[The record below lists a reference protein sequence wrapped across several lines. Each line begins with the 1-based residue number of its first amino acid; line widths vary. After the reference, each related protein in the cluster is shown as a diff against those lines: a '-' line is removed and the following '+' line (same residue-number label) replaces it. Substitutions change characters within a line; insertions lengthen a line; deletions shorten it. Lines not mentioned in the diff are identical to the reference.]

1 MSAGRALGRSQA
13 GPHPLGGS
21 ADVRVGRGVVI
32 NDPVLEARALTRH
45 YPVSA
50 GFLKPKLLVRALDGV
65 SFTLAAGKT
74 LAVVGE
80 SGCGKST
87 LARQLTM
94 IEAPTDGALLLHGAD
109 VTHADG
115 ALKKRLRQQVQM
127 VFQNPFA
134 SLNPRKKIGHA
145 LEEPLAINTPLGAAE
160 RGERARAMMARVGL
174 RPEQHARYPHM
185 FSGGQ
190 RQRVAIA
197 RALMLAPQVVVL
209 DEPVSALDV
218 SIQAQVLNL
227 LMDLQ
232 DETQVAY
239 VFISHNLAVVELI
252 ADEVLVMYLGKVVE
266 QAPKPTLF
274 GAPRHPYT
282 RALLAS
288 TPRIDAAARQTRQ
301 VLSGELPSP
310 LNPPSGCAFHKR
322 CPFAVARCEIDVP
335 LLEDLGGGQR
345 VACHRV
351 HEVA

>member
-1 MSAGRALGRSQA
+1 MSGLVPDASAVLQA
-13 GPHPLGGS
+13 QQL
-21 ADVRVGRGVVI
+21 AK
-32 NDPVLEARALTRH
+32 H
-45 YPVSA
+45 YPVSQ
-50 GFLKPKLLVRALDGV
+50 GFLKPKASARALDGV
-65 SFTLAAGKT
+65 SFTLLAGKT

-87 LARQLTM
+87 LARQITM
-94 IEAPTDGALLLHGAD
+94 IETPTSGQLHLNGTD
-109 VTHADG
+109 VTHADA
-115 ALKKRLRQQVQM
+115 ALKKQLRQQVQM

-145 LEEPLAINTPLGAAE
+145 LEEPLVINTPLSKAE
-160 RGERARAMMARVGL
+160 RRERASAMMARVGL
-174 RPEQHARYPHM
+174 RPEYYERYPHM

-197 RALMLAPQVVVL
+197 RALMLQPRVVVL

-232 DETQVAY
+232 EETQVAY

-266 QAPKPTLF
+266 RAPKRPLF
-274 GAPRHPYT
+274 DAPRHPYT

-288 TPRIDAAARQTRQ
+288 TPRIDASARQARQ
-301 VLSGELPSP
+301 VLTGELPSP
-310 LNPPSGCAFHKR
+310 LNPPPGCAFHKR
-322 CPFAVARCEIDVP
+322 CPHAQARCAVDVP
-335 LLEDLGGGQR
+335 VLEDVGGGQWVACLR
-345 VACHRV
+345 VAELAER
-351 HEVA
+351 

>member
-1 MSAGRALGRSQA
+1 MSDAA
-13 GPHPLGGS
+13 P
-21 ADVRVGRGVVI
+21 
-32 NDPVLEARALTRH
+32 PVLEALALAKH
-45 YPVSA
+45 YPVST
-50 GFLKPKLLVRALDGV
+50 GWLKPKALVRALDGV
-65 SFTLAAGKT
+65 SFALPAGTT

-94 IEAPTDGALLLHGAD
+94 IEAPSSGALHVARAGQPLAD
-109 VTHADG
+109 VTHAD
-115 ALKKRLRQQVQM
+115 AAQRKQLRQQVQM

-134 SLNPRKKIGHA
+134 SLNPRKKIRLA
-145 LEEPLAINTPLGAAE
+145 LEEPLAINHTELSASARAE
-160 RGERARAMMARVGL
+160 RAGAMLARVGL
-174 RPEQHARYPHM
+174 RPEHGARYPHM

-190 RQRVAIA
+190 RQRIAIA
-197 RALMLAPQVVVL
+197 RALMLQPSIVVL

-232 DETQVAY
+232 DDTRVAY

-266 QAPKPTLF
+266 RAPKAALF
-274 GAPRHPYT
+274 AVPRHPYT

-288 TPRIDAAARQTRQ
+288 TPRIDRAQRRERQ
-301 VLSGELPSP
+301 VLGGELPSP
-310 LNPPSGCAFHKR
+310 VNPPSGCAFHQR
-322 CPFAVARCEIDVP
+322 CPFAVERCRVEVP
-335 LLEDLGGGQR
+335 ALRPLGGGVQ

-351 HEVA
+351 DEIG

>member
-1 MSAGRALGRSQA
+1 MTGASPAARLEATA
-13 GPHPLGGS
+13 PH
-21 ADVRVGRGVVI
+21 
-32 NDPVLEARALTRH
+32 VLEAEVLTRH
-45 YPVSA
+45 YGVSL
-50 GFLKPKLLVRALDGV
+50 GFAKPRATVRALDGV
-65 SFTLAAGKT
+65 SFVLSAGTTLAI
-74 LAVVGE
+74 VGE

-94 IEAPTDGALLLHGAD
+94 IEAPTSGRLRVAGVDVASAD
-109 VTHADG
+109 RAARKT
-115 ALKKRLRQQVQM
+115 LRQQVQM

-145 LEEPLAINTPLGAAE
+145 LEEPLAINTSLDRAA
-160 RGERARAMMARVGL
+160 RTARAREMMARVGL
-174 RPEQHARYPHM
+174 RPEHHGRYPHM

-197 RALMLAPQVVVL
+197 RALMLAPKVVVL

-227 LMDLQ
+227 LMDLR

-266 QAPKPTLF
+266 RAAKATLF
-274 GAPRHPYT
+274 ATPRHPYT

-301 VLSGELPSP
+301 VLGGELPSP
-310 LNPPSGCAFHKR
+310 LNPPSGCHFRTR
-322 CPFAVARCEIDVP
+322 CPYAIDRCAEVIPTLD
-335 LLEDLGGGQR
+335 DIGGGHR
-345 VACHRV
+345 VACIRV
-351 HEVA
+351 DEIG

>member
-1 MSAGRALGRSQA
+1 MTETT
-13 GPHPLGGS
+13 P
-21 ADVRVGRGVVI
+21 
-32 NDPVLEARALTRH
+32 PVLEARALAKH
-45 YPVSA
+45 YTVA
-50 GFLKPKLLVRALDGV
+50 TGLFKPKALARALDGV
-65 SFTLAAGKT
+65 SFALPAART

-94 IEAPTDGALLLHGAD
+94 IEPPTSGALMLAGAD
-109 VTHADG
+109 VTHADT
-115 ALKKRLRQQVQM
+115 ALKKQLRMQVQM

-145 LEEPLAINTPLGAAE
+145 LEEPLAINTAMNAAE
-160 RGERARAMMARVGL
+160 RSERAQAMMARVGL
-174 RPEQHARYPHM
+174 RPEHHARYPHM

-197 RALMLAPQVVVL
+197 RALMLAPKVVVL

-266 QAPKPTLF
+266 RAPKPLLF
-274 GAPRHPYT
+274 AAPRHPYT
-282 RALLAS
+282 QALLAS
-288 TPRIDAAARQTRQ
+288 TPRIDAKARQQRQ

-310 LNPPSGCAFHKR
+310 LSPPSGCAFHKR
-322 CPFAVARCEIDVP
+322 CPHAVARCANEVP
-335 LLEDLGGGQR
+335 VLEDAGGGQS
-345 VACHRV
+345 VACLRWR
-351 HEVA
+351 EL

>member
-1 MSAGRALGRSQA
+1 MSEAT
-13 GPHPLGGS
+13 
-21 ADVRVGRGVVI
+21 V
-32 NDPVLEARALTRH
+32 VLEAQALAKH
-45 YPVSA
+45 YPVST
-50 GFLKPKLLVRALDGV
+50 GFLKPKALARALDGV

-94 IEAPTDGALLLHGAD
+94 IELPTGGALLLDGAD
-109 VTHADG
+109 VVRAD
-115 ALKKRLRQQVQM
+115 ATLKKQLRQQVQM

-145 LEEPLAINTPLGAAE
+145 LEEPLVINTPQGAAE

-174 RPEQHARYPHM
+174 RPEHHARYPHM

-190 RQRVAIA
+190 RQRIAIA
-197 RALMLAPQVVVL
+197 RALMLQPKVVVL

-239 VFISHNLAVVELI
+239 LFISHNLAVVELI

-266 QAPKPTLF
+266 RAPKKLLF
-274 GAPRHPYT
+274 AAPRHPYT
-282 RALLAS
+282 QALLAS
-288 TPRIDAAARQTRQ
+288 TPRIDARARQQRQ

-310 LNPPSGCAFHKR
+310 LAPPSGCAFHKR
-322 CPFAVARCEIDVP
+322 CPHAVAKCSVETPV
-335 LLEDLGGGQR
+335 LEDLGGGQQ
-345 VACHRV
+345 VACLWV
-351 HEVA
+351 HALG

>member
-1 MSAGRALGRSQA
+1 MSNDASDN
-13 GPHPLGGS
+13 S
-21 ADVRVGRGVVI
+21 APR
-32 NDPVLEARALTRH
+32 VLEARSLAKH
-45 YPVSA
+45 YSVSA
-50 GFLKPKLLVRALDGV
+50 GLFKPKALVRALDGV
-65 SFTLAAGKT
+65 SFALPAGHT

-94 IEAPTDGALLLHGAD
+94 IEAPTSGALMLAQSGQEPAD
-109 VTHADG
+109 VTHADA
-115 ALKKRLRQQVQM
+115 ALKKQLRRQVQM

-145 LEEPLAINTPLGAAE
+145 LEEPLAINTPISATE
-160 RGERARAMMARVGL
+160 RSERAQAMMARVGL
-174 RPEQHARYPHM
+174 RPEHHARYPHM

-197 RALMLAPQVVVL
+197 RALMLAPKVVVL

-266 QAPKPTLF
+266 RAPKKLLF
-274 GAPRHPYT
+274 AAPRHPYT
-282 RALLAS
+282 QALLAS
-288 TPRIDAAARQTRQ
+288 TPRIAVSARQQRQ

-322 CPFAVARCEIDVP
+322 CPHAAPRCAVEVP
-335 LLEDLGGGQR
+335 VLEGVGADQS
-345 VACHRV
+345 VACLRWR
-351 HEVA
+351 EL

>member
-1 MSAGRALGRSQA
+1 MS
-13 GPHPLGGS
+13 
-21 ADVRVGRGVVI
+21 D
-32 NDPVLEARALTRH
+32 VLEARALAKL
-45 YPVSA
+45 YPVST
-50 GFLKPKLLVRALDGV
+50 GFLKPKALVRALDSV

-94 IEAPTDGALLLHGAD
+94 IEPPTSGALLLNGAD
-109 VTHADG
+109 VTHAG
-115 ALKKRLRQQVQM
+115 AALKKRLRQQVQM

-145 LEEPLAINTPLGAAE
+145 LEEPLVINTPLTATE
-160 RGERARAMMARVGL
+160 RGDKARAMMARVGL
-174 RPEQHARYPHM
+174 RPEHHARYPHM

-197 RALMLAPQVVVL
+197 RALMLAPRVVVL

-232 DETQVAY
+232 DETRVAY

-252 ADEVLVMYLGKVVE
+252 ADEVLVMYLGKLVE
-266 QAPKPTLF
+266 QASKAMLF
-274 GAPRHPYT
+274 GTPRHPYT

-288 TPRIDAAARQTRQ
+288 TPRINAAARQTRQ
-301 VLSGELPSP
+301 VLTGELPSP

-322 CPFAVARCEIDVP
+322 CPFAVARCAEEVP
-335 LLEDLGGGQR
+335 VLESLGGGQR

-351 HEVA
+351 HEIG